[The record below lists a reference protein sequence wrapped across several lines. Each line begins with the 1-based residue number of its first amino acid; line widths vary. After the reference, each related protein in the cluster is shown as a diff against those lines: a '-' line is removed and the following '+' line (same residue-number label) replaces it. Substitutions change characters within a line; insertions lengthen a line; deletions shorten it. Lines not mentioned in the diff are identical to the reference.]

1 VPRKRTF
8 LTIADLEAVQGS
20 GVGESDWFTV
30 TQELI
35 DEFVRVTED
44 RQWIHVDRE
53 RAARESPYGTT
64 IAPGLLTLS
73 LIPQLLGQCVSFPT
87 ARMNLNYGFDRLRFI
102 SAVPAGG
109 RIRAKFAIADVRRQ
123 DDAARVM
130 WRVGV
135 AVQGREK
142 LAISANWITLSVFPA
157 ESSTAP
163 ATASEPKAS

>member
-1 VPRKRTF
+1 
-8 LTIADLEAVQGS
+8 
-20 GVGESDWFTV
+20 
-30 TQELI
+30 
-35 DEFVRVTED
+35 
-44 RQWIHVDRE
+44 
-53 RAARESPYGTT
+53 
-64 IAPGLLTLS
+64 
-73 LIPQLLGQCVSFPT
+73 SFPT